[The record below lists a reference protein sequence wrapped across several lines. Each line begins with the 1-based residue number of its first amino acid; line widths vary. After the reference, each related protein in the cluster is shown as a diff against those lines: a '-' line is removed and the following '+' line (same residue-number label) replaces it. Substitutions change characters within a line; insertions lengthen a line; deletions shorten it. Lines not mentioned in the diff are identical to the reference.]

1 MPGSPCQRLEV
12 WVPMTK
18 GFFREYLSDQE
29 ALGIDA
35 MHRARLRQHL
45 WVMNPHKFQ
54 AMEYL

>member
-1 MPGSPCQRLEV
+1 
-12 WVPMTK
+12 MTK